1 MRNSADANKHT
12 HLSNPTS
19 KRTQHLAILNEI
31 GKEISTLT
39 NLPSLMEKVYLQA
52 RNVLSA
58 NFFFIGLY
66 DKARNEISFPL
77 MYDNGIRWEQDPQP
91 ISEDTFSGTIILTK
105 KPLLVNGWPDS
116 IQEGMSPPT
125 IVGSEEQITQSL
137 MFAPMLSGTD
147 VIGVISVQSYKKNA
161 YTDDDLN
168 LLSGIAHQVAIAV
181 QNTQLLEETK
191 QTAQHLSILNEV
203 GRAVT
208 ELRSLSD
215 LLEEIYKQVS
225 QNLSVDTFF
234 VNLLKLEDNLV
245 EYPILYDNGIQYH
258 PQSGELTK
266 NSYLSRLLNGEDAIL
281 INRTEAEIAHRSVEN
296 EMLGDTSKVSAS
308 LMIAPLKF
316 RERVIGAIS
325 VQSYT
330 LDAYGEADL
339 SLLVGIGRQVGVA
352 IQNARLLEEIKQNTE
367 HLSIL
372 NEVGAS
378 VSKIMDLP
386 KLLEAVYEQGKKNI
400 PLDTFYIGL
409 YHPETQK
416 ISFPILY
423 DHGKRFKQDD
433 MPITQSKILE
443 SFLGGEASVLIN
455 RSEDE
460 VSRRETN
467 LYPFGYENKISAS
480 IMAVPLV
487 SRNEII
493 GMISIQSYS
502 INMYDEKNVNLLKG
516 IANQVAVAI
525 ENSKLFTAAQQEI
538 EERQKLEEQLR
549 TAEARYRELVEQIP
563 AVVYSADTGPEGR
576 WHYVSPQI
584 EFLLGYTA
592 EEWLSNPNLWFERIL
607 QEDREYVDVT
617 EREAVD
623 NAERVEMEYR
633 MRTKNGE
640 TIWVHDESLS
650 VFVSPDSRQAIVQ
663 GFLMDITARKNAEL
677 ASKKSEEKYHSLFLT
692 AKRQARELSLI
703 STVQE
708 VLAREPDLNILLQRV
723 VEEIARSFGY
733 TYVSVYM
740 LENNQLHLIHQVGYD
755 PASEIKTIALN
766 EGVLGR
772 VVTTGKAILI
782 KDVKQ
787 ESVFL
792 RADKD
797 VQSEVG
803 VPLFDGDRI
812 CGVLNIESAPTYTLD
827 ENDLR
832 LMQTLSEQVNI
843 AIRRARLYTERA
855 ENLRREKYINEFAHA
870 ISSTLDLP
878 EILERVAHVGVSLAS
893 AESATISLVSADG
906 SRISDIFQVNEKMRA
921 SESVQEGEG
930 LTWQV
935 YEKGQPIIVDDYQ
948 NHPDAIDEW
957 SASGLRAFM
966 GIPIS
971 AGDKRL
977 GVLSIYNRTSGKTFT
992 QRDLSLVE
1000 AMARETAV
1008 AIQNARLFD
1017 ALQTELSEHKITQ
1030 ERLLA
1035 SVQELES
1042 KNAELQNFT
1051 YTVSHDLKSPIVT
1064 ISGFL
1069 GFLESDIQK
1078 GDYDKIPKTISRI
1091 REATKKMEQLLNEL
1105 LELSRI
1111 GRLVNPPKEV
1121 PFGELVSET
1130 LELVDGQLREKQVEV
1145 KIDAEFPTVYVDRI
1159 RVVEALQNLLTNAI
1173 KFMHEQEKPTVN
1185 IGMKSIDE
1193 ERVFFVKDNGIGIAP
1208 EFHDR
1213 IFGLFN
1219 KLDPYSDGTGIGLAL
1234 VKRIIEVHGGRI
1246 WVESDLG
1253 KGTTFYF
1260 TLEKTNI

>member
-1 MRNSADANKHT
+1 
-12 HLSNPTS
+12 
-19 KRTQHLAILNEI
+19 
-31 GKEISTLT
+31 
-39 NLPSLMEKVYLQA
+39 
-52 RNVLSA
+52 
-58 NFFFIGLY
+58 
-66 DKARNEISFPL
+66 
-77 MYDNGIRWEQDPQP
+77 
-91 ISEDTFSGTIILTK
+91 
-105 KPLLVNGWPDS
+105 
-116 IQEGMSPPT
+116 
-125 IVGSEEQITQSL
+125 
-137 MFAPMLSGTD
+137 
-147 VIGVISVQSYKKNA
+147 
-161 YTDDDLN
+161 
-168 LLSGIAHQVAIAV
+168 
-181 QNTQLLEETK
+181 
-191 QTAQHLSILNEV
+191 V

-208 ELRSLSD
+208 ELRSLSN
-215 LLEEIYKQVS
+215 LLEVIYIQVS
-225 QNLSVDTFF
+225 QTLYVDAFF
-234 VNLLKLEDNLV
+234 VSLFQTETNMV
-245 EYPILYDNGIQYH
+245 EYPILYDGGIQYH
-258 PQSGELTK
+258 PESDELLEGG
-266 NSYLSRLLNGEDAIL
+266 YLSRLLSGEDAIL
-281 INRTEAEIAHRSVEN
+281 INRKENETIPLLDKN
-296 EMLGDTSKVSAS
+296 EMLGNTSKKSAS
-308 LMIAPLKF
+308 LMIAPLKV
-316 RERVIGAIS
+316 REQVIGAIS
-325 VQSYT
+325 AQSYT
-330 LDAYGEADL
+330 PNAYSEDDL
-339 SLLVGIGRQVGVA
+339 NLLVGIGRQVGIA
-352 IQNARLLEEIKQNTE
+352 IQNARLLEEINQNTR
-367 HLSIL
+367 HLAIL
-372 NEVGAS
+372 NEVGNS
-378 VSKIMDLP
+378 VSKLMDLP
-386 KLLEAVYEQGKKNI
+386 DLLEVVYQQGRKNI
-400 PLDTFYIGL
+400 SLDAFYVGL

-416 ISFPILY
+416 ISFPIMV
-423 DHGKRFKQDD
+423 DGGKRFKQPDV
-433 MPITQSKILE
+433 PISQSKVLE
-443 SFLGGEASVLIN
+443 KFLSGETSILIN

-460 VSRRETN
+460 LTRGDTN
-467 LYPFGYENKISAS
+467 FYTFGYEDKISAS
-480 IMAVPLV
+480 IIAVPLV

-502 INMYDEKNVNLLKG
+502 INAYHEKDVDLLKG

-538 EERQKLEEQLR
+538 EERQKFEEQLR
-549 TAEARYRELVEQIP
+549 AAEARYRELVEHIP

-592 EEWLSNPNLWFERIL
+592 EEWLSKPNLWFKRIL
-607 QEDREYVDVT
+607 PEDRDYVVAA
-617 EREAVD
+617 EREAVE
-623 NAERVEMEYR
+623 NAERVEIEYR
-633 MRTKNGE
+633 MRNKDGE

-650 VFVSPDSRQAIVQ
+650 VLISSDTRQVIVQ

-708 VLAREPDLNILLQRV
+708 VLAREPDLNILLKHV
-723 VEEIARSFGY
+723 VEEIAGSFGY
-733 TYVSVYM
+733 TYVSVYL
-740 LENNQLHLIHQVGYD
+740 LENNQLHLMHQVGYN
-755 PASEIKTIALN
+755 PASEIKTISLA

-772 VVTTGKAILI
+772 VASTGKAILI

-803 VPLFDGDRI
+803 VPLFDGDRV

-827 ENDLR
+827 ENDLH

-855 ENLRREKYINEFAHA
+855 ENLRREQYINDFAHA

-878 EILERVAHVGVSLAS
+878 EILERVAHVSVSLTS
-893 AESATISLVSADG
+893 AESATISLVSVDG
-906 SRISDIFQVNEKMRA
+906 GRISDIYQVNEKKMQA
-921 SESVQEGEG
+921 SESIREGEG

-935 YEKGQPIIVDDYQ
+935 YEKGRPILVDDYQ

-957 SASGLRAFM
+957 SASGLHAFM

-971 AGDKRL
+971 TGDKRL
-977 GVLSIYNRTSGKTFT
+977 GVLSIYNRTPGKTFT

-1017 ALQTELSEHKITQ
+1017 ALQKELSEHKITQ

-1042 KNAELQNFT
+1042 KNTELENFT

-1078 GDYDKIPKTISRI
+1078 GNYDKTPKTISRI
-1091 REATKKMEQLLNEL
+1091 REATRKMEQLLNEL

-1111 GRLVNPPKEV
+1111 GRLVNPPKEI

-1145 KIDAEFPTVYVDRI
+1145 RIDADFPTVYVDRI

-1173 KFMHEQEKPTVN
+1173 KFMGEQEKPIIN
-1185 IGMKSIDE
+1185 IGIKTINED
-1193 ERVFFVKDNGIGIAP
+1193 RVFFVKDNGMGIAP
-1208 EFHDR
+1208 EFHER

-1246 WVESDLG
+1246 WIESDLG

-1260 TLEKTNI
+1260 TLEKTKFKETA